1 MEMPMMQQEK
11 TMAYLDIKYFEVPIY
26 LSSAYQY
33 RSINA
38 LPQVLNLSSNNLTG
52 IIPLNIGQL
61 GALDSLDLSLNN
73 LSGEIPQSISNL
85 TDLMVLDLSNNHLTG
100 PIPTSLGRL
109 NFLSK
114 FNVSNN
120 DLEGPI
126 PSGGQFSTFSKS
138 CFDENPKLCGII
150 LARPCQSA
158 EVHPA
163 PILPTRQTVDKASF
177 VIGFS
182 VFFGIGVLYDQMV
195 LSSFS

>member
-1 MEMPMMQQEK
+1 M
-11 TMAYLDIKYFEVPIY
+11 VC
-26 LSSAYQY
+26 
-33 RSINA
+33 
-38 LPQVLNLSSNNLTG
+38 NLT
-52 IIPLNIGQL
+52 N
-61 GALDSLDLSLNN
+61 
-73 LSGEIPQSISNL
+73 
-85 TDLMVLDLSNNHLTG
+85 LMVLDLSNNHLTG
-100 PIPTSLGRL
+100 PIPTALGRL

-158 EVHPA
+158 EVHLA